1 MSESDKLGELSRL
14 LGRLRFAVDGADHPE
29 ADEVG
34 AEIKVLARHL
44 PENFK
49 VTDLLNVAKD
59 NSERSSQLAKLYID
73 RCFRL
78 SAGDA
83 GAATELDAQIQ
94 LLMDQD

>member
-1 MSESDKLGELSRL
+1 
-14 LGRLRFAVDGADHPE
+14 
-29 ADEVG
+29 
-34 AEIKVLARHL
+34 
-44 PENFK
+44 
-49 VTDLLNVAKD
+49 VAKD